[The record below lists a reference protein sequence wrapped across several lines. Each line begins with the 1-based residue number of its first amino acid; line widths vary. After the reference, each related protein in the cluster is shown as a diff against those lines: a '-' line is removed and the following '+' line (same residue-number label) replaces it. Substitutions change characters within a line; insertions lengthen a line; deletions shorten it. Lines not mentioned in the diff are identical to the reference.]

1 MKFKQALL
9 GLAVATCC
17 LSAMAQAAEAP
28 IRIGYQLPLTGNTAQ
43 YGQDFKVAAQIA
55 LKDFNASGRLPVPV
69 EIDFED
75 SRSDAKEA
83 VSIARKFAD
92 DPSIVGV
99 LGDFTSTVSMAS
111 AQVYARAGVPQL
123 SQTASHPDYTK
134 ISKWQFRNI
143 ITENQEGPFNADW
156 IASQGYKKV
165 AVIGEQTDWGQSAVQ
180 AFEKKAQA
188 NGTQVVFSEYFNRG
202 IPDFRSLITKLDR
215 EHPDAIYG
223 AIFYEDAAQFLKQ
236 LHQLGVTAPVFAS
249 SAAYSEQLLK
259 LAGKD
264 ADGLRV
270 SSTFVP
276 TVDSDNVRHFVSEWK
291 QARNGEEPGQFPA
304 QAYDAT
310 RIMLDAVAHAYPA
323 PTREKVRD
331 ALAQTKDFPGVTGT
345 TTFGPD
351 REPQKSLVKV
361 QVVDEHFAPL
371 AN

>member
-1 MKFKQALL
+1 MLFKQALL
-9 GLAVATCC
+9 SLALASGGLSAVA
-17 LSAMAQAAEAP
+17 QAFEAP

-55 LKDFNASGRLPVPV
+55 LKEFNASGRLPVPV
-69 EIDFED
+69 EIDFQD

-83 VSIARKFAD
+83 VSIARKFSD

-156 IASQGYKKV
+156 MASQGYKKV

-249 SAAYSEQLLK
+249 SAAYSEQLLR

-264 ADGLRV
+264 AEGFRV

-331 ALAQTKDFPGVTGT
+331 ALAQTRDFPGVTGT

-361 QVVDEHFAPL
+361 QVVDDHFAPL

>member
-1 MKFKQALL
+1 
-9 GLAVATCC
+9 
-17 LSAMAQAAEAP
+17 
-28 IRIGYQLPLTGNTAQ
+28 
-43 YGQDFKVAAQIA
+43 
-55 LKDFNASGRLPVPV
+55 
-69 EIDFED
+69 
-75 SRSDAKEA
+75 
-83 VSIARKFAD
+83 
-92 DPSIVGV
+92 
-99 LGDFTSTVSMAS
+99 
-111 AQVYARAGVPQL
+111 
-123 SQTASHPDYTK
+123 
-134 ISKWQFRNI
+134 
-143 ITENQEGPFNADW
+143 
-156 IASQGYKKV
+156 
-165 AVIGEQTDWGQSAVQ
+165 VIGEQTDWGQSAVQ